1 MRIAVA
7 QGIWLIA
14 DWLEDVR
21 ERLLNAA
28 GKVAGL

>member
-7 QGIWLIA
+7 QGIWLVS
-14 DWLEDVR
+14 DWLEDAR
-21 ERLLNAA
+21 EKLLIVA